1 MELLMLNL
9 KVAFAIFFFIL
20 ALVFA
25 DACFAKGVDE
35 KGLNEVCEKMAKPKE
50 LKLCKAMV
58 SAWQVD
64 IDTLEATQAD
74 HGQCLQDLAKAT
86 MRFKDGGEK

>member
-1 MELLMLNL
+1 MEMLILNL
-9 KVAFAIFFFIL
+9 KVAFAIFLFVL

-25 DACFAKGVDE
+25 DACFAKGMTE
-35 KGLNEVCEKMAKPKE
+35 KDLNEVCDKMAKPKE

-64 IDTLEATQAD
+64 IDALDSIQVD
-74 HGQCLQDLAKAT
+74 HDECLRDLAKANQ
-86 MRFKDGGEK
+86 KASGQ